1 MKTFNKRPCVAI
13 LFLLLFVSC
22 AGGAQQA
29 AKEPGGASEA
39 LASASITDLSVE
51 SKDQVVEVIVDSD
64 APLQYTAFKMSSPL
78 RLIVDMT
85 HTDISAFKAE
95 MQVNKEPVDSIQ
107 PFYFDKTNDSRLEIK
122 VSKDVHYRID
132 SSSPNKLRIIIAP
145 KGFEDQLEAYV
156 PKEDNLQQ
164 VVAEEIADETDMP
177 KTETGLETQ
186 ADGQDTESAMETMMV
201 SDAISGPDQVK
212 DVQFFQTATMS
223 RVEIT
228 MSRPNTSYE
237 LLSRDEMNRLTID
250 LPGATISKDSEKLIN
265 VDLDESKIINV
276 AAFQFRGGDN
286 PLVKVVVNMEE
297 MLLYNVR
304 TEDDKIILDLGNDAV
319 FALAMELSQKKEEN
333 LLEEVVGEPEKE
345 FSGDT
350 ISMDFQRAD
359 IHNILRILSDVSQFN
374 IITSDKVKGQV
385 SMNLKDV
392 PWDQA
397 LDVILKNNGL
407 DMIQEGNIIRVAT
420 VGEIQ
425 KEKESLRK
433 RLETQREIENL
444 FTRIF
449 EINYE
454 SAAKMKENLAQ
465 LKSERGS
472 VDVNERTNSLIVQ
485 DTRQKL
491 AEMDKLIRLLDKKE
505 RQVLIEARIVEVVH
519 DMASELGIQWGGFY
533 NTVTTSQFPQTIGV
547 TGGTGVSPDSGQ
559 GGYGVN
565 LPTGAPP
572 TGSIGIS
579 LGHIAGTA
587 LLDARLMALQ
597 NNGMAKIVSMPKITT
612 MNNKEAN
619 IESGQNIPYQ
629 TVSSE
634 GTRTQWIK
642 ATLSLKV
649 TPHITPD
656 KHIRLEIETHKDE
669 PLAGTPPPIL
679 TKQATTEVLVANG
692 DTTVIGGLFKD
703 TNSTK
708 VNKVPGLGDIPF
720 LGWLFKSD
728 AKAKSGEELLI
739 FITPTIVE

>member
-1 MKTFNKRPCVAI
+1 MKTFNNRACVAI
-13 LFLLLFVSC
+13 LSLSLFISC
-22 AGGAQQA
+22 AGGAQQV
-29 AKEPGGASEA
+29 AKEPGGASASEDRE
-39 LASASITDLSVE
+39 SASIKDLSVE
-51 SKDQVVEVIVDSD
+51 SKDRVVEVIIDAD
-64 APLQYTAFKMSSPL
+64 APIQYTAFKMSSPL

-85 HTDISAFKAE
+85 HVDISAFKAE
-95 MQVNKEPVDSIQ
+95 MHVNREPVDSIQ
-107 PFYFDKTNDSRLEIK
+107 PFYFEKTNDSRIEIT
-122 VSKDVHYRID
+122 VSKDVNYKVD
-132 SSSPNKLRIIIAP
+132 SSDPNKLRIIIAP

-156 PKEDNLQQ
+156 PGQDDRQPVVSED
-164 VVAEEIADETDMP
+164 IAGETDMV
-177 KTETGLETQ
+177 KAEH
-186 ADGQDTESAMETMMV
+186 DFQDAGSAMETMMV
-201 SDAISGPDQVK
+201 SDVISGPDLVK
-212 DVQFFQTATMS
+212 DVKFLQLANMS

-250 LPGATISKDSEKLIN
+250 LAGATIGKDSEKLIN
-265 VDLDESKIINV
+265 VDLEGSKIINV

-297 MLLYNVR
+297 MLLYNIR
-304 TEDDKIILDLGNDAV
+304 TDGDKIILDLGDDAV

-333 LLEEVVGEPEKE
+333 LLNEVVGEPEKE
-345 FSGDT
+345 FAGDT

-359 IHNILRILSDVSQFN
+359 IHNILRILSDISNFN

-433 RLETQREIENL
+433 RLETQREIEKL

-454 SAAKMKENLAQ
+454 SAAKMKENLTQ

-485 DTRQKL
+485 DTKQKL

-547 TGGTGVSPDSGQ
+547 TGGTGVSPNSGQ

-587 LLDARLMALQ
+587 LLDARLMALE
-597 NNGMAKIVSMPKITT
+597 NNGMARIVSMPKITT

-703 TNSTK
+703 TDSTK
-708 VNKVPGLGDIPF
+708 VNKVPGLGDVPF

-728 AKAKSGEELLI
+728 AKARSGEELLI
-739 FITPTIVE
+739 FITPTIVD